1 MISILCFFLDHFHY
15 NLLTLQRLYML
26 CVCVGGSGSAHAQ
39 SREFTTVYD
48 RVITPYHYTPKEVN
62 YFNVQHT
69 HIHSHP

>member
-15 NLLTLQRLYML
+15 NLLTLQRLYVL
-26 CVCVGGSGSAHAQ
+26 CVGGRGSAHAQ

-48 RVITPYHYTPKEVN
+48 KVITPYHYTPKEVN

-69 HIHSHP
+69 RIHTHSHP